1 MSAQSFVFNP
11 RERTLAATGDGF
23 SFPTMSTTQRLTLGL
38 TATDAGMQVYD
49 TTLQRTYLWTGAA
62 WYAGAGVGPSVSAGI
77 GSPEGV
83 VTADPGSIYF
93 DITRPGSPVQ
103 YVKGSG
109 NGNTG
114 WV

>member
-1 MSAQSFVFNP
+1 MSAQSFFFNP
-11 RERTLAATGDGF
+11 TETTAKISGRAF
-23 SFPTMSTTQRLTLGL
+23 SFPSTTTAGRLALGL
-38 TATDAGMQVYD
+38 GPADFGMQVYD
-49 TTLQRTYLWTGAA
+49 TTLQRAYLWTGAA
-62 WYAGAGVGPSVSAGI
+62 WYAGAGVGPSVSTGI

-93 DITRPGSPVQ
+93 DIAIPDSPVQ

-109 NGNTG
+109 SGNTG